1 MSGKSEAV
9 NKILKPVLVNF
20 IKTIEKE
27 QPNVGLKLVNKAKLA
42 SNGLKRFLTG
52 EAAAEKKLNKLA
64 KQRILQQKSSW
75 RPTQKMRDANLEGK
89 KQAIRDAKAMRSA
102 ASKAELEWMKNNADK
117 ATKVYKSGAIEFG
130 GDANKLALLKV
141 RQETM
146 KPFILQEASNI
157 RKRRNKALGAVAAG
171 ALLGIPTY
179 NVASNKIYDNV
190 FPFGYYDIRDDDP
203 TNPKSIKAIRKSLWK
218 FILGAYG
225 FKSDARKMFD
235 QIAAMDL
242 NDPKERERAIQ
253 LYNSDPVVRSALG
266 TKADIGYIQK
276 IFRARTDLN
285 NLHAGREQKY
295 ASFIPNEE
303 YQSIASRENPELITW
318 VPSDKQLREEY
329 RQQGRAYNLLQD
341 KLSEDEKYKSYGV
354 SDQNGMYGGMSIVKN
369 HNNGAG
375 KYKDEWDFIGDE
387 VLQSLG
393 LSKRVIVADTIPADS
408 RPRMYHNFG
417 QESSIRK

>member
-1 MSGKSEAV
+1 
-9 NKILKPVLVNF
+9 
-20 IKTIEKE
+20 
-27 QPNVGLKLVNKAKLA
+27 
-42 SNGLKRFLTG
+42 
-52 EAAAEKKLNKLA
+52 
-64 KQRILQQKSSW
+64 
-75 RPTQKMRDANLEGK
+75 MRDANLEGK

-130 GDANKLALLKV
+130 GDVNKLALLKV
-141 RQETM
+141 RQEAM
-146 KPFILQEASNI
+146 KPFISQEVNKI
-157 RKRRNKALGAVAAG
+157 RKKRALVAG
-171 ALLGIPTY
+171 ITGGLLSIPGY
-179 NVASNKIYDNV
+179 NIVTNKIYDNV
-190 FPFGYYDIRDDDP
+190 FPFGYYDSRDDDP
-203 TNPKSIKAIRKSLWK
+203 TDPKSIKAVGKSLKK
-218 FILGAYG
+218 FILGVYG
-225 FKSDARKMFD
+225 FKSDARKIFD

-242 NDPKERERAIQ
+242 NDPEERKKAIQ

-266 TKADIGYIQK
+266 TKTDIGYIQK
-276 IFRARTDLN
+276 IFRARIDLN
-285 NLHAGREQKY
+285 NLHAGREQEY
-295 ASFIPNEE
+295 ASFIPNKE
-303 YQSIASRENPELITW
+303 YQSVASRENPELITW

-387 VLQSLG
+387 VLQPLG